1 MFSWYPNKESKPY
14 FLQHNYPE
22 GLSISSGLGFS
33 GFDVSVPKAQ
43 LTKAFFDILEISEK
57 LNYFLAIRSDSID
70 SSQCHAISLKTDRS
84 IAKLE
89 SFMKFLNKIPDI
101 TSLMNQADD
110 VKRRIEGVVEAA
122 VDITENLRP
131 AGEQSLQGFKAV
143 TDILEI
149 MRRSMPSFGRFGE
162 LQQKLDESKQ
172 KVVLLITTHAEALN
186 HIENIENIP
195 DNNIFKFRK

>member
-1 MFSWYPNKESKPY
+1 MLNVELKES
-14 FLQHNYPE
+14 LRQ
-22 GLSISSGLGFS
+22 
-33 GFDVSVPKAQ
+33 Q
-43 LTKAFFDILEISEK
+43 
-57 LNYFLAIRSDSID
+57 
-70 SSQCHAISLKTDRS
+70 
-84 IAKLE
+84 
-89 SFMKFLNKIPDI
+89 
-101 TSLMNQADD
+101 
-110 VKRRIEGVVEAA
+110 
-122 VDITENLRP
+122 NLRP

-149 MRRSMPSFGRFGE
+149 MRPSMPSFGRFGE